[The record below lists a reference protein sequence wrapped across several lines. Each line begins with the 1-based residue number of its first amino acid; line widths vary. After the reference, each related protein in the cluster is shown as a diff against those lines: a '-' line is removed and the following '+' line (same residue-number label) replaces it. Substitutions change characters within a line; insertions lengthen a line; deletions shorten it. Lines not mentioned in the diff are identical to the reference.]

1 MSEKMKLGT
10 LKERYILILFL
21 IFALVINNFYV
32 SLIIDTIVIV
42 IYSIFFYKKTRF
54 LFLYSLVIFTLL
66 RLIISLY
73 VLEYFN
79 VFLVYSNQYT
89 FYKGSINEFLIV
101 SIIIVEISYKL
112 YKKIKFPIKDTF
124 LLKYFR
130 NKIFYLVLAIIL
142 ITDLRFIILRCK
154 FGYIHRVE
162 FASKFLE
169 NSIFNHFIQIIIM
182 GGIILT
188 GVILKY
194 SKIKGLILVVLLFL
208 YSYLIGEK
216 FGYFFAILCFLL
228 LGISINT
235 TTKQCKFYLKYAMFF
250 LIGVFFCCVGV
261 ISTMYR
267 INSKE
272 AIDFFEQRIYQ
283 DNESWWY
290 FYDKEYDDLN
300 IINEIKAIK
309 YRGIGDLYEI
319 GYENARLFGSH
330 LLAEKITGYEN
341 VKGEYERKKR
351 IAAGSMAQIKL
362 YGRKYYFL
370 LLVYMYMIYFIL
382 KNIVYIFKIK
392 SKDFLIN
399 MLLFVYISILIR
411 FYIQVDAGLMQ
422 INNDFFSIKAFYFL
436 LIIWFYKIF
445 IYTLKNIRKFKNK
458 RRKEDYELINQ

>member
-1 MSEKMKLGT
+1 MNEKIKL
-10 LKERYILILFL
+10 KFFEERYILILFL
-21 IFALVINNFYV
+21 ILALIINNFYV
-32 SLIIDTIVIV
+32 SLIVDTIVI
-42 IYSIFFYKKTRF
+42 IAYSIFFYKKTRF
-54 LFLYSLVIFTLL
+54 LFLYSLIIFTLL

-73 VLEYFN
+73 ILEYFN

-89 FYKGSINEFLIV
+89 FYKGSIDEILIV
-101 SIIIVEISYKL
+101 SIIITEISYKL

-130 NKIFYLVLAIIL
+130 NKIYYLVLII
-142 ITDLRFIILRCK
+142 TFSLRYK

-169 NSIFNHFIQIIIM
+169 NTLLNHFIQIIIM
-182 GGIILT
+182 GGIILA

-194 SKIKGLILVVLLFL
+194 SKKKVVILIILLSL

-235 TTKQCKFYLKYAMFF
+235 TTKQCKFYLKYAIFF
-250 LIGVFFCCVGV
+250 LIGVVFCCISVV
-261 ISTMYR
+261 STMYK
-267 INSKE
+267 IDYKE
-272 AIDFFEQRIYQ
+272 SVAFFKERIYQ

-290 FYDKEYDDLN
+290 FYDKEYDDLE

-309 YRGIGDLYEI
+309 YKGIGNLYEI

-330 LLAEKITGYEN
+330 LLAEKIEGYET
-341 VKGEYERKKR
+341 VKGEYERKRR

-370 LLVYMYMIYFIL
+370 LLIYIYMIYFIL
-382 KNIVYIFKIK
+382 KNIVYTFKIK
-392 SKDFLIN
+392 SKNFLIN
-399 MLLFVYISILIR
+399 MLLFIYISILIR
-411 FYIQVDAGLMQ
+411 FYIQVDGGLMQ
-422 INNDFFSIKAFYFL
+422 INNDFFSIKALYFL
-436 LIIWFYKIF
+436 LIIWFYKLF
-445 IYTLKNIRKFKNK
+445 IHILKNVRKLKNK
-458 RRKEDYELINQ
+458 RRKEEYELIN